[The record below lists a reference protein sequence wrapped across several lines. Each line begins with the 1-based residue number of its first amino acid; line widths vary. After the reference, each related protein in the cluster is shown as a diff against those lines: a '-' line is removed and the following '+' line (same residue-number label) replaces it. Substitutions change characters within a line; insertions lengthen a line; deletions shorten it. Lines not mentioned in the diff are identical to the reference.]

1 MQNNRIVVTAAGT
14 LAVDYF
20 AIVPSVEEKIISEGY
35 EVHPGRVAGNV
46 MTQLARLGVSTG

>member
-1 MQNNRIVVTAAGT
+1 MQNNQIVVTAVGT
-14 LAVDYF
+14 LTVDYF